1 MSLTLCSLQRGR
13 IFEIQEKYIDA
24 KNCFDNAIAIN
35 PAHVPS
41 IQHLV
46 RFISLHFELVSLSG
60 DYVVSLPKLLHVK
73 AYLANAVSFGLLSER
88 KVVGS
93 NPGRIN
99 TAGSESN

>member
-46 RFISLHFELVSLSG
+46 RFISLHFEAVSLSS

-73 AYLANAVSFGLLSER
+73 AYLANAVSFELP
-88 KVVGS
+88 
-93 NPGRIN
+93 PG
-99 TAGSESN
+99 